1 MKKTLLFS
9 LLLVCISI
17 NAQVTI
23 FQESFETYNDFIISD
38 IGGWITIDLDGSS
51 TYAGGGGID
60 WPNRFQPQA
69 FQIFNPIAAEVTN
82 NATGNDLRNFDPRP
96 GSQKY
101 AGSWAAVMP
110 GDGAGGA
117 GPNNDWLVSP
127 AMTLGTA
134 DNTLKF
140 WVKSMSSS
148 YGLET
153 YRVAVFVGD
162 GVPTGPSDF
171 TIISGGANLI
181 APYPNWEER
190 TFNLDAYSNQT
201 IRVAIHCNS
210 VDRYF
215 FLVDDFIVTSA
226 SLSTENFF
234 TRNLKLYPNPANNQF
249 TLSSTTSLI
258 ENVSIVDLNGRVVK
272 NINVNSL
279 SSLEANTSNLSSGMY
294 FVNVETNIGKGSTKL
309 IIK

>member
-1 MKKTLLFS
+1 MKKTLLFNF
-9 LLLVCISI
+9 LFVFAAI

-23 FQESFETYNDFIISD
+23 FEDSFESYDDFIITG
-38 IGGWITIDLDGSS
+38 IGEWITIDLDGSS
-51 TYAGGGGID
+51 TYAGGGGIE

-69 FQIFNPIAAEVTN
+69 FQIFNPVAAEVTN
-82 NATGNDLRNFDPRP
+82 NTTGADLRNFDPRP

-101 AGSWAAVMP
+101 AGCWAAVMP
-110 GDGAGGA
+110 GDGPGGA

-134 DNTLKF
+134 ENTLKF

-153 YRVAVFVGD
+153 YRVGVFVGD
-162 GVPTGPSDF
+162 GVPSGPSDF
-171 TIISGGANLI
+171 TIISGGANLV
-181 APYPNWEER
+181 APFPNWEER

-201 IRVAIHCNS
+201 IRIAIHCNS

-215 FLVDDFIVTSA
+215 FLVDDFTVTAA
-226 SLSTENFF
+226 SLSAESFF
-234 TRNLKLYPNPANNQF
+234 ASNLKLYPNPANNQF
-249 TLSSTTSLI
+249 NISSTTSLI
-258 ENVSIVDLNGRVVK
+258 EKVSVVDLNGRVVSS
-272 NINVNSL
+272 INVNSL
-279 SSLEANTSNLSSGMY
+279 NAIDINATDLSAGMY
-294 FVNVETNIGKGSTKL
+294 FVNIETNNGKGSTKL